1 MKNKYVKRSK
11 ISESKFRQL
20 LKHFA
25 LDLDV
30 QQISLLCKLNRN
42 TVNRYLYLIRVRIA
56 KLCEHGSPFQGKA
69 EIDKSYFEGHKI
81 KGKRGQRAT
90 GKKVISG
97 ILERRGKVYTEIVP
111 NCAKAT
117 LQTIIWDKA
126 TDDSIIHSDDCP
138 GYDGVVDLGYK
149 KHYSVH
155 HGKNE
160 FDSNK
165 TNINDIESFW
175 SFAKRRLTRFHAAPR
190 SIFYLIIYPKK

>member
-1 MKNKYVKRSK
+1 MNMGLRFKVKQKLTNPTLEDIRLKANGDKGHPVKRSFL
-11 ISESKFRQL
+11 ES
-20 LKHFA
+20 LKE
-25 LDLDV
+25 DG
-30 QQISLLCKLNRN
+30 
-42 TVNRYLYLIRVRIA
+42 TVY
-56 KLCEHGSPFQGKA
+56 A
-69 EIDKSYFEGHKI
+69 EIAS
-81 KGKRGQRAT
+81 
-90 GKKVISG
+90 
-97 ILERRGKVYTEIVP
+97 